1 VLVVVGSNQ
10 AFSVGCSLILLAQSH
25 RGFSPRESQGI
36 LKTCGKMCEIFSIF
50 GSYMNDVDLLR
61 GGSMGSLSSIVA
73 IIFALFLLV
82 FGLEL
87 VCEREFGSLFLELG
101 KLVLVFGDLLECG
114 LDELALHVRDGHVE
128 LVDLEVSEDDFSLQ
142 EEHFSFQVV
151 PLVEVV
157 LDDLFELVF
166 AGVLDV
172 LLGSAALA
180 DDPLALGRFPLL
192 FLLQLLG
199 GLLSQQSPQLLLALG
214 GHESLLLSHCAGCL
228 VV

>member
-1 VLVVVGSNQ
+1 M
-10 AFSVGCSLILLAQSH
+10 A
-25 RGFSPRESQGI
+25 RRW
-36 LKTCGKMCEIFSIF
+36 
-50 GSYMNDVDLLR
+50 
-61 GGSMGSLSSIVA
+61 
-73 IIFALFLLV
+73 FLLV
-82 FGLEL
+82 LCLEL
-87 VCEREFGSLFLELG
+87 VCKREFGSLFLQLG
-101 KLVLVFGDLLECG
+101 KLVLVLGHLLESG
-114 LDELALHVRDGHVE
+114 LDELALHVGDGHVE